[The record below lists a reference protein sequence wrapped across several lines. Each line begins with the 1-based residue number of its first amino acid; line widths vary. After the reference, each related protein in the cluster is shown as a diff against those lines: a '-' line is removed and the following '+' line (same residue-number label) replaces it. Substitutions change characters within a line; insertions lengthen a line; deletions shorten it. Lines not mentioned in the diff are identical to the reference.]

1 MKRNLWLVIGYH
13 DTAGYPYD
21 HKTRGLGIP
30 LGVYSTE
37 ELAREVG
44 EAYARDEEGTFIGPR
59 SGLEQAIAAIW
70 ERVLSV
76 KSPGVNDNFFDLGGH
91 SLLLVQVQN
100 KIREDLGIDLQFVN
114 YR

>member
-13 DTAGYPYD
+13 DNAALGYPYD

-59 SGLEQAIAAIW
+59 SYTMHGVKLDVGASIRGLGDWVFQPALRTAGYPAVT
-70 ERVLSV
+70 RGKVRRFAV
-76 KSPGVNDNFFDLGGH
+76 GA
-91 SLLLVQVQN
+91 
-100 KIREDLGIDLQFVN
+100 
-114 YR
+114 

>member
-13 DTAGYPYD
+13 ENPALGYRYD

-59 SGLEQAIAAIW
+59 SYTMHRVKLDVGASICGLGDWVFQPALRTAGYPAVT
-70 ERVLSV
+70 RGKVRR
-76 KSPGVNDNFFDLGGH
+76 FAGGA
-91 SLLLVQVQN
+91 
-100 KIREDLGIDLQFVN
+100 
-114 YR
+114 